1 MPSRREHPC
10 QSASQVPLHRQ
21 GAPRPEGHVACPGCQ
36 HFNCLV
42 NGAQNIIIIIFLW
55 CLEPNVLMMMT
66 RRKTK
71 NIFFLEKVEINECF
85 GLLSAHVS
93 AEQTLLTMCYD
104 DD

>member
-1 MPSRREHPC
+1 
-10 QSASQVPLHRQ
+10 
-21 GAPRPEGHVACPGCQ
+21 
-36 HFNCLV
+36 
-42 NGAQNIIIIIFLW
+42 
-55 CLEPNVLMMMT
+55 MMMT

-85 GLLSAHVS
+85 GLLSARVS